1 MRKIFI
7 LCFPLIF
14 ALSSSGVFGQKSEHY
29 YNVDKEIKIEGTVQK
44 ILMEPRYKNTSP
56 FLVVILDKKNS
67 EEKYRVELSPK
78 RFFNHDLH
86 QGEDLVVIGS
96 FYTTGE
102 KDLNVI
108 AREIRFRGEILMLR
122 DKHGF
127 PNWRGGK
134 KKRGDWRA
142 GSRF

>member
-7 LCFPLIF
+7 LCFLLLF
-14 ALSSSGVFGQKSEHY
+14 TLSTVSIFGQKSEHY

-67 EEKYRVELSPK
+67 NEEYRVELSPK
-78 RFFNHDLH
+78 RFFNYDLH
-86 QGEDLVVIGS
+86 QGENLMVIGS
-96 FYTTGE
+96 FFTSGE
-102 KDLNVI
+102 KDLNII

-127 PNWRGGK
+127 PNWRGRK
-134 KKRGDWRA
+134 KKRGGWST